1 MKKRIFTG
9 QGGLWTEILS
19 YREGGGA
26 KSLEGELTS
35 LLASPDYPD
44 PDLECL
50 PRSHAIMAMSKK
62 PVHAQADADPPCEFT
77 VRTRGHVVGEQV
89 GTRTTS

>member
-1 MKKRIFTG
+1 MDRNSVLPG
-9 QGGLWTEILS
+9 RGGGGGEIL
-19 YREGGGA
+19 RGG
-26 KSLEGELTS
+26 LTS

-44 PDLECL
+44 PDPEWL
-50 PRSHAIMAMSKK
+50 PLSHAIMAMSKK
-62 PVHAQADADPPCEFT
+62 SVHAQADADPPCEFT